1 MSDNHDKGAYKGVRA
16 DWEQADTLAG
26 DDKFK
31 KALVRGLHNLT
42 AQI

>member
-1 MSDNHDKGAYKGVRA
+1 MSDNHDKGTYKGVRP

-31 KALVRGLHNLT
+31 KALVRDFT
-42 AQI
+42 I